1 MSLPKRVPA
10 TRRSLKLLLGWVS
23 PLRTAEA
30 FAELYA
36 GSHLLVYRYIY
47 GLHGGPAEDVDDLA
61 AETYLRAWRQRD
73 RFDGDRGA
81 ATGWLLHIAR
91 NLVVD
96 AHRRRAVRGA
106 PEPLD
111 EARLPAP
118 GLDPEA
124 TALMRREYATLVRA
138 LAGLPVERRE
148 MVVLRYLLGW
158 RVKDIAAHLGL
169 AENTVSV
176 TLRRTLNELRAAWP
190 GAEENA

>member
-36 GSHLLVYRYIY
+36 QSHLLVYRYIY
-47 GLHGGPAEDVDDLA
+47 GLHGGPSEDVDDLA
-61 AETYLRAWRQRD
+61 AETYLRAWRHRE
-73 RFDGDRGA
+73 RFDGDREA

-96 AHRRRAVRGA
+96 AHRRRGVRGV

-111 EARLPAP
+111 EADWAAP
-118 GLDPEA
+118 GQTPEA
-124 TALMRREYATLVRA
+124 AVQLREDEAALVAA
-138 LAGLPVERRE
+138 LSGLPVERRE

-158 RVKDIAAHLGL
+158 RVKAIAAHLGL
-169 AENTVSV
+169 AENTVS
-176 TLRRTLNELRAAWP
+176 
-190 GAEENA
+190 

>member
-1 MSLPKRVPA
+1 MSVNKRLPALRV
-10 TRRSLKLLLGWVS
+10 LLGWVS

-36 GSHLLVYRYIY
+36 QSHRLVYRYIY
-47 GLHGGPAEDVDDLA
+47 GLHGGPPEDVDDLA
-61 AETYLRAWRQRD
+61 AETYLRAWRHRE
-73 RFDGDRGA
+73 RFDGDRAA

-96 AHRRRAVRGA
+96 AHRRRAVRGV

-111 EARLPAP
+111 EAQWAAP
-118 GLDPEA
+118 GLSPEA
-124 TALMRREYATLVRA
+124 AVLLRREYETLVTA
-138 LAGLPVERRE
+138 LSGLPVERRE

-158 RVKDIAAHLGL
+158 RVQAIAAHLGI

-176 TLRRTLNELRAAWP
+176 TLRRTLNELRAGWP
-190 GAEENA
+190 GAGENER